1 MAVEF
6 KESRT
11 KENLMRAF
19 AGESQAR
26 NRYTIAARKAKK
38 MGMDTIADIFTYTA
52 DQERAH
58 AERFYE
64 LLKSMSGETIV
75 IDGGYP
81 VDQQEGLAEMLRAAE
96 HNEREE
102 YEDVYQ
108 NFGNVAQEEGF
119 LEAAAT
125 FFQIAK
131 IEHVHEQRFAELAEM
146 LEKDEYYANGNEPKK
161 WICTNCGYIHEGKL
175 VPLNC
180 PVCRYDQGH
189 FLPYEFAAYKG
200 KNERPAN
207 EDPKNL

>member
-38 MGMDTIADIFTYTA
+38 RGLDTLADIFTYTA

-131 IEHVHEQRFAELAEM
+131 IEHVGGNVGEGRVLRERQRAEEMDLHELRLYPRGKTGAVELPG
-146 LEKDEYYANGNEPKK
+146 L
-161 WICTNCGYIHEGKL
+161 
-175 VPLNC
+175 PL
-180 PVCRYDQGH
+180 
-189 FLPYEFAAYKG
+189 
-200 KNERPAN
+200 RPGTFPAV
-207 EDPKNL
+207 